1 MPAILI
7 HVANEDPILCEVESL
22 PGPTDTTITVKN
34 PRRRDGKDLHYLVA
48 NVTQVIWPLSRVT
61 FIEIMPGEEDEQLI
75 GFVRE

>member
-7 HVANEDPILCEVESL
+7 HIANEDPILCEVDSL
-22 PGPTDTTITVKN
+22 PGPTDTTIMVKN